1 MAFEAVDPTTPCHQD
16 YKHPTKFKA
25 HKNGYTMMV
34 KTKLKITCGRWEG
47 ATTHPTHPD
56 RQQED
61 NQGSK
66 I

>member
-1 MAFEAVDPTTPCHQD
+1 MAVEAVDPTTPCHQD

-47 ATTHPTHPD
+47 ATTHHT
-56 RQQED
+56 
-61 NQGSK
+61 S
-66 I
+66 